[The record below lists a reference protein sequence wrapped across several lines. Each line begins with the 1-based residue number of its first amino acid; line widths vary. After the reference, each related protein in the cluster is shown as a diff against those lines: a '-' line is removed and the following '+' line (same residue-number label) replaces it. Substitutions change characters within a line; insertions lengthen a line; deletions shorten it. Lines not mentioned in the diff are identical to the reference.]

1 MSLVGPRP
9 LFVEYNK
16 LYTEHQKKRL
26 LIKPGITG
34 LAQVYGRNNIS
45 WEDKFDLDIRYVN
58 NWSLILDI
66 KIILITIIRIF
77 WDKNIYDKNN
87 KFIKKFKG
95 TKKN

>member
-1 MSLVGPRP
+1 MNIIN
-9 LFVEYNK
+9 YIHNI
-16 LYTEHQKKRL
+16 KKRL

-66 KIILITIIRIF
+66 KIILITIIKIF
-77 WDKNIYDKNN
+77 WDNHIYDKNN
-87 KFIKKFKG
+87 KFIKKFQG

>member
-9 LFVEYNK
+9 LYLEYNK
-16 LYTEHQKKRL
+16 LYSQHQKKRL

-66 KIILITIIRIF
+66 KIILITLIKIF
-77 WDKNIYDKNN
+77 WDNNIYDKNN
-87 KFIKKFKG
+87 KIIKKFQG